1 MPSRFVSFCFE
12 LDWQFS
18 FKSDSILQE
27 RPIIDA
33 NLSSEKSVVEV
44 AVCRPLYKTFTY
56 EDTIGLKIGDVVE
69 VPFGRKTVKGIVVG
83 VHLLVESFSFQ
94 LKSVF
99 RVFPP
104 EYRISQEMIKLGKW
118 LSEYYVVPEGE
129 SLLALSC
136 PSPLKTTRVRAL
148 GRTELK
154 EGGFPLKPSQKSA
167 VEKISIA
174 LGQRPILLHGVTG
187 SGKTEVFLT
196 FIDRCLSE
204 GKSCLFLLPEITLT
218 RETLR
223 KLGGRYENMLL
234 YHSGMTLA
242 ERRESWVRSR
252 EGGPWLMVGARSS
265 LFCPMINLGLIVVDE
280 EHDSSYKQ
288 DSTPRYHARDLA
300 IVRAKFAGA
309 GVLLGSATPSLESY
323 ANAKSGK
330 YELVQMK
337 ERISQR
343 PLPRVH
349 VVDLRDERREMK
361 RFGSVLLSSQAQRM
375 AKMALF
381 KGHQVIFF
389 LNRRGFS
396 TAAICPSCGEK
407 MECPQC
413 AVALTHYRK
422 SSRMICHH
430 CDWSD
435 MVPESCPSCGHSPM
449 MFKGVGT
456 EKVHEHLCQV
466 FPEKKI
472 VRIDGAVDGEKDIQE
487 HLARFMEGEGDILLG
502 TQIIAKGL
510 DSPSI
515 TLSVALNADLG
526 LNLPDFRAAERDFQ
540 LLTQLAGRVGRGELE
555 GECVFQT
562 HDPDHYAIRHG
573 INQDYESFYEEEASF
588 RRQLQYP
595 PFSRMARWVFQH
607 GREAVLEKVLG
618 ELRKDLQGMAAAEG
632 ITLLGP
638 VPAPLAKIKGK
649 FRWHCIAKSSH
660 AFKLSRFLQLSTELL
675 LKLKSVDWILD
686 RDPQAGL

>member
-1 MPSRFVSFCFE
+1 
-12 LDWQFS
+12 
-18 FKSDSILQE
+18 
-27 RPIIDA
+27 
-33 NLSSEKSVVEV
+33 
-44 AVCRPLYKTFTY
+44 
-56 EDTIGLKIGDVVE
+56 
-69 VPFGRKTVKGIVVG
+69 
-83 VHLLVESFSFQ
+83 
-94 LKSVF
+94 
-99 RVFPP
+99 
-104 EYRISQEMIKLGKW
+104 
-118 LSEYYVVPEGE
+118 
-129 SLLALSC
+129 
-136 PSPLKTTRVRAL
+136 
-148 GRTELK
+148 
-154 EGGFPLKPSQKSA
+154 
-167 VEKISIA
+167 
-174 LGQRPILLHGVTG
+174 
-187 SGKTEVFLT
+187 
-196 FIDRCLSE
+196 
-204 GKSCLFLLPEITLT
+204 
-218 RETLR
+218 
-223 KLGGRYENMLL
+223 
-234 YHSGMTLA
+234 
-242 ERRESWVRSR
+242 
-252 EGGPWLMVGARSS
+252 
-265 LFCPMINLGLIVVDE
+265 MINLGLIVVDE

-300 IVRAKFAGA
+300 IVRAKLSGA

-330 YELVQMK
+330 YALVQMK

-349 VVDLRDERREMK
+349 VVDLRDERREFK

-396 TAAICPSCGEK
+396 TAAVCPSCGEK

-413 AVALTHYRK
+413 AVALTHYRN
-422 SSRMICHH
+422 SARMICHH

-435 MVPESCPSCGHSPM
+435 AIPESCPSCGHSPM
-449 MFKGVGT
+449 MFKGMGT
-456 EKVHEHLCQV
+456 EKVHEHLSHI
-466 FPEKKI
+466 FPGKKI
-472 VRIDGAVDGEKDIQE
+472 VRIDGSVDGEKDIQE

-573 INQDYESFYEEEASF
+573 ITQDYEAFFQEESSF

-607 GREAVLEKVLG
+607 GREAVLEKALG
-618 ELRKDLQGMAAAEG
+618 ELRKDFQEMAVAQG

-638 VPAPLAKIKGK
+638 VPAPLTKIKGK

-660 AFKLSRFLQLSTELL
+660 AFKLSRFLQLSTERL

-686 RDPQAGL
+686 RDPQSGL